1 MIAPRS
7 RDAKTAILDAAE
19 RLFAELGFSATT
31 IKRIAE
37 ESGQNSALIYYY
49 FDNKA
54 TLYRHVLDRIIG
66 DLASEAGERAR
77 DAATPEDVIRAVV
90 HGQATALSHR
100 PHLPLLLT
108 REIIDWKAA
117 NAEHAFRQLASSLFE
132 RLCGA
137 IEEGQRTGRFRARVN
152 SRFAAI
158 SVISQVAYLML
169 ARPVAGILLGRGV
182 QGPTAADIDAFG
194 QHAADFAIA
203 ALRGIDS
210 GPVNNRSP
218 IGVSRSRTEDVA

>member
-1 MIAPRS
+1 VIARADS
-7 RDAKTAILDAAE
+7 KTAILDAAE

-31 IKRIAE
+31 IKKISE
-37 ESGQNSALIYYY
+37 ESCQNSALIYYY

-66 DLASEAGERAR
+66 DLVREASRSAGG
-77 DAATPEDVIRAVV
+77 AATPDEVIRGVIR
-90 HGQATALSHR
+90 GQVAALSQR

-117 NAEHAFRQLASSLFE
+117 HAEQSLRQLSASLFE

-137 IEEGQRTGRFRARVN
+137 IEEGQRAGRFRREIN
-152 SRFAAI
+152 PRFAAI

-169 ARPVAGILLGRGV
+169 ARPIAGILLGRGLE
-182 QGPTAADIDAFG
+182 GPAASDIEAFG
-194 QHAADFAIA
+194 EHAAEFAMA
-203 ALRGIDS
+203 ALS
-210 GPVNNRSP
+210 GRAAQAQSPVAAARP
-218 IGVSRSRTEDVA
+218 GGGEVA

>member
-1 MIAPRS
+1 MIARTPDS
-7 RDAKTAILDAAE
+7 KTAILDAAE
-19 RLFAELGFSATT
+19 RLFAEQGFSATT

-37 ESGQNSALIYYY
+37 ESRQNSALIYYY
-49 FDNKA
+49 YDNKA

-66 DLASEAGERAR
+66 DLAHEAREGAG
-77 DAATPEDVIRAVV
+77 DAATPEEVIRAVI
-90 HGQATALSHR
+90 HGQVKTLAHR

-117 NAEHAFRQLASSLFE
+117 NAEHALRRLASSLFE

-137 IEEGQRTGRFRARVN
+137 IAEGQRTGRFRAPVN
-152 SRFAAI
+152 PRFAAL

-182 QGPTAADIDAFG
+182 QGPTAADLEAFG

-203 ALRGIDS
+203 ALRGTDS
-210 GPVNNRSP
+210 SPDNSRSP
-218 IGVSRSRTEDVA
+218 VGAGPSRTGDVA